1 MMEIYEGLKHC
12 LENKERAVLATI
24 IEVDGST
31 YRREGASCFI
41 TEDGK
46 VLGTVSAG
54 CVEGDLFEHARDV
67 LESGRARTQHYDFRS
82 EEDLLWGMGVGCN
95 GAMKILLQPFDPV
108 RYPAY
113 TNHVFQMYEK
123 KAFCRKE
130 FIVGIVID
138 TADPSTHQIGTP
150 YIFEQD
156 ERSTPRI
163 RNGSR
168 GLVHWE
174 LKGVQVTL
182 YVETV
187 QPRPMLVV
195 YGAGPDAIP
204 LVQGASRLGWHVTLI
219 DHREHALCH
228 QAFASADRL
237 QLISRE
243 DYGNLYVDENAYV
256 VVMTHNYLLDA
267 KVVKRMIDSTIPY
280 LGVLGPRKRIE
291 RILQEINTE
300 QKRPIV
306 VDFAKLHAPIGLD
319 IGADSPEEIALSI
332 LAELTSCR
340 NRRGGQSLRL
350 RNEPLHERHEF
361 VSEKVLAQR

>member
-1 MMEIYEGLKHC
+1 MEIYQGLKRC

-31 YRREGASCFI
+31 YRREGASCLLA
-41 TEDGK
+41 EDGT

-67 LESGRARTQHYDFRS
+67 LESGSARTQHYDFRP
-82 EEDLLWGMGVGCN
+82 EGDLLWGMGVGCN
-95 GAMKILLQPFDPV
+95 GAMQVLLQPFDPV
-108 RYPAY
+108 HDPTYA
-113 TNHVFQMYEK
+113 NQVFKMYETK
-123 KAFCRKE
+123 VFCRKE
-130 FIVGIVID
+130 CMVGMVID
-138 TADPSTHQIGTP
+138 TADPSIHRIGTP

-156 ERSTPRI
+156 TLDSTGERK
-163 RNGSR
+163 GSR
-168 GLVHWE
+168 GLVHLE
-174 LKGVQVTL
+174 LKGVQVTM

-195 YGAGPDAIP
+195 CGAGPDAIP
-204 LVQGASRLGWHVTLI
+204 LVQGASRLGWHATLI
-219 DHREHALCH
+219 DHREHALSNR
-228 QAFASADRL
+228 AFASAD
-237 QLISRE
+237 QLLLIGRE
-243 DYGNLYVDENAYV
+243 DYGNLNVNENAHV

-267 KVVKRMIDSTIPY
+267 MVVKRMINSMIPY

-291 RILQEINTE
+291 RILKEISDE
-300 QKRPIV
+300 QKRPLAV
-306 VDFAKLHAPIGLD
+306 ELTKLHAPIGLD

-350 RNEPLHERHEF
+350 RNEPLHDRNEQ
-361 VSEKVLAQR
+361 VSAKALAQG